1 MKTVAASE
9 LERMILDDGELA
21 LLDAREERRFAE
33 SHVFY
38 ASCCP
43 LSRLEA
49 LAPLLVPR
57 RGARVVTCDAGA
69 GEAVRA
75 AARLGA
81 LGYADVAVLEGGIA
95 AWAAAGYVLFS
106 GVNVPS
112 KAFGEVVEHELG
124 TPSVS
129 AEELRAMIDAGEDP
143 VILDSRPTPEFTNF
157 SIPGGRCCPG
167 AELAYRVHDAAP
179 SPETTVVVN
188 CAGRT
193 RSIIGAQSIINAGVP
208 NRVVALRN
216 GTMAWH
222 LAGFDLAKG
231 ATEHVARPSAAGIAK
246 AKAAAA
252 RVAERFSVRAVDPAT
267 LDRWRA
273 ESEARSLFVFDVRTR
288 EEYEAGHLPDARW
301 VAGGQLVQATD
312 RHVGTLRSRIVLT
325 DDDGVR
331 ATMTASWLVQMGWRD
346 AVVLEGGVEGH
357 ALATGMPAPPVLG
370 LDEARVEGI
379 APDALAAALDRGE
392 AEVVD
397 VSPSRAYRAG
407 HVPGACHAVRA
418 RLGRALGG
426 RSDPGVH
433 GQAGDGLAS
442 AFGGRSDPG
451 VHGQTGDGLASAFG
465 DRPDPGVHGQTGD
478 GLAGAFGDRPDP
490 GVHRQ
495 AGDGLSGASGDRH
508 SGRMLVLTSGSGALA
523 RLAAADAAAHVDAPV
538 RALEGGN
545 AAWAAAGY
553 PLTAAEPRFLDEPDD
568 VLVPIHE
575 AEGGMEKAMNDYLA
589 WEIALP
595 GAVARD
601 GTAAWLRTER
611 GGAW

>member
-1 MKTVAASE
+1 MKTVSAGG
-9 LERMILDDGELA
+9 LRRMILDDRELA
-21 LLDAREERRFAE
+21 LLDTREERRFAE
-33 SHVFY
+33 SHIFH
-38 ASCCP
+38 ASCCA
-43 LSRLEA
+43 LSRLEK

-57 RGARVVTCDAGA
+57 RSARVVTCDAGA
-69 GEAVRA
+69 GEAAQA
-75 AARLGA
+75 AARLEA
-81 LGYADVAVLEGGIA
+81 LGYTDVSVLEGGIA

-112 KAFGEVVEHELG
+112 KAFGEVVEHEFG

-129 AEELRAMIDAGEDP
+129 AEELRAMLEAGENP
-143 VILDSRPTPEFTNF
+143 VILDSRPSPEFTNF

-231 ATEHVARPSAAGIAK
+231 ATEHVARPSAAGVAK

-252 RVAERFSVRAVDPAT
+252 RVAERFAVRAVDPAT

-273 ESEARSLFVFDVRTR
+273 ESAERSLFVFDVRTR
-288 EEYEAGHLPDARW
+288 KEYEAGHLPDARW
-301 VAGGQLVQATD
+301 IAGGQLVQATD
-312 RHVGTLRSRIVLT
+312 RHVGTLRARIVLT

-346 AVVLEGGVEGH
+346 AVVLDGGIEGH

-392 AEVVD
+392 ADVMD
-397 VSPSRAYRAG
+397 VSLSRTYRAG
-407 HVPGACHAVRA
+407 HIPGACHAVRA
-418 RLGRALGG
+418 RLGRTLGG
-426 RSDPGVH
+426 GSDPGVRE
-433 GQAGDGLAS
+433 QAGDGLARIP
-442 AFGGRSDPG
+442 GGR
-451 VHGQTGDGLASAFG
+451 
-465 DRPDPGVHGQTGD
+465 
-478 GLAGAFGDRPDP
+478 
-490 GVHRQ
+490 
-495 AGDGLSGASGDRH
+495 H
-508 SGRMLVLTSGSGALA
+508 SRRMLVFTSGGGALA
-523 RLAAADAAAHVDAPV
+523 RLAAAEAAACVDAPV
-538 RALEGGN
+538 RTLEGGN
-545 AAWAAAGY
+545 AGWTAAGY
-553 PLTAAEPRFLDEPDD
+553 PLTAAEPRYLDDPDD

-575 AEGGMEKAMNDYLA
+575 AEGGMEKAMNDYLD

-595 GAVARD
+595 GEVARD
-601 GTAAWLRTER
+601 GAAAWLRTER
-611 GGAW
+611 GDAR

>member
-1 MKTVAASE
+1 MQTVTAHE
-9 LERMILDDGELA
+9 LRRMILDDRELA

-33 SHVFY
+33 SHIFY
-38 ASCCP
+38 ASCCA
-43 LSRLEA
+43 LSRLEK

-57 RGARVVTCDAGA
+57 RGARTVTCDAGA
-69 GEAVRA
+69 GEAARA
-75 AARLGA
+75 AARLGE
-81 LGYADVAVLEGGIA
+81 LGYTDVSVLEGGIA

-112 KAFGEVVEHELG
+112 KAFGEVVEHEFG
-124 TPSVS
+124 TPSIS
-129 AEELRAMIDAGEDP
+129 AEELRALLDAGEDGEAP

-157 SIPGGRCCPG
+157 SIPGGHCCPG

-179 SPETTVVVN
+179 SPETMVVVN

-231 ATEHVARPSAAGIAK
+231 ATAHVARPSAAGVAK

-252 RVAERFSVRAVDPAT
+252 RVAERFAVRTVDRAT

-346 AVVLEGGVEGH
+346 AVVLEGGVEDH
-357 ALATGMPAPPVLG
+357 ALATGMPA
-370 LDEARVEGI
+370 
-379 APDALAAALDRGE
+379 AA
-392 AEVVD
+392 
-397 VSPSRAYRAG
+397 
-407 HVPGACHAVRA
+407 
-418 RLGRALGG
+418 
-426 RSDPGVH
+426 
-433 GQAGDGLAS
+433 
-442 AFGGRSDPG
+442 F
-451 VHGQTGDGLASAFG
+451 
-465 DRPDPGVHGQTGD
+465 
-478 GLAGAFGDRPDP
+478 
-490 GVHRQ
+490 
-495 AGDGLSGASGDRH
+495 
-508 SGRMLVLTSGSGALA
+508 
-523 RLAAADAAAHVDAPV
+523 
-538 RALEGGN
+538 
-545 AAWAAAGY
+545 
-553 PLTAAEPRFLDEPDD
+553 DEPDD
-568 VLVPIHE
+568 GPVPIHK
-575 AEGGMEKAMNDYLA
+575 AEGGMEKAMNDYLD

-595 GAVARD
+595 GEAARD

-611 GGAW
+611 

>member
-1 MKTVAASE
+1 MQTVTAHE
-9 LERMILDDGELA
+9 LRRMILDDRELA

-33 SHVFY
+33 SHIFY
-38 ASCCP
+38 ASCCA
-43 LSRLEA
+43 LSRLEK

-57 RGARVVTCDAGA
+57 RGARTVTCDAGA
-69 GEAVRA
+69 GEAARA
-75 AARLGA
+75 AARLGE
-81 LGYADVAVLEGGIA
+81 LGYTDVSVLEGGIA

-112 KAFGEVVEHELG
+112 KAFGEVVEHEFG
-124 TPSVS
+124 TPSIS
-129 AEELRAMIDAGEDP
+129 AEELRALLDAGEDGEVP

-179 SPETTVVVN
+179 SPETMVVVN

-231 ATEHVARPSAAGIAK
+231 ATAHVARPSAAGVAK

-252 RVAERFSVRAVDPAT
+252 RVAERFAVRTVDRAT

-346 AVVLEGGVEGH
+346 AVVLEGGVEDH
-357 ALATGMPAPPVLG
+357 ALATGMPA
-370 LDEARVEGI
+370 
-379 APDALAAALDRGE
+379 AA
-392 AEVVD
+392 
-397 VSPSRAYRAG
+397 
-407 HVPGACHAVRA
+407 
-418 RLGRALGG
+418 
-426 RSDPGVH
+426 
-433 GQAGDGLAS
+433 
-442 AFGGRSDPG
+442 F
-451 VHGQTGDGLASAFG
+451 
-465 DRPDPGVHGQTGD
+465 
-478 GLAGAFGDRPDP
+478 
-490 GVHRQ
+490 
-495 AGDGLSGASGDRH
+495 
-508 SGRMLVLTSGSGALA
+508 
-523 RLAAADAAAHVDAPV
+523 
-538 RALEGGN
+538 
-545 AAWAAAGY
+545 
-553 PLTAAEPRFLDEPDD
+553 DEPDD
-568 VLVPIHE
+568 GPVPIHK
-575 AEGGMEKAMNDYLA
+575 AEGGMEKAMNDYLD

-595 GAVARD
+595 GEVARD

-611 GGAW
+611 

>member
-1 MKTVAASE
+1 MKTVTASE
-9 LERMILDDGELA
+9 LRRMILDDRELA
-21 LLDAREERRFAE
+21 LLDTREERRFAE
-33 SHVFY
+33 SHLFY
-38 ASCCP
+38 ASCCA
-43 LSRLEA
+43 LSRLER

-69 GEAVRA
+69 GEAARA
-75 AARLGA
+75 AARLDR
-81 LGYADVAVLEGGIA
+81 LGYTDVSVLEGGIA

-112 KAFGEVVEHELG
+112 KAFGEVVEHAFG

-129 AEELRAMIDAGEDP
+129 AEELRAMLDAGEDP
-143 VILDSRPTPEFTNF
+143 VILDSRPSPEFTNF

-231 ATEHVARPSAAGIAK
+231 ATEHAARPLAAGAAK

-252 RVAERFSVRAVDPAT
+252 RVAERFGVRGIDRAT

-273 ESEARSLFVFDVRTR
+273 ESEVRSLFVFDVRTR

-312 RHVGTLRSRIVLT
+312 RHAGALRSRIVLV

-346 AVVLEGGVEGH
+346 AVVLEGGIEGH
-357 ALATGMPAPPVLG
+357 ALDTGMPAPPVLG
-370 LDEARVEGI
+370 LDEARMERVASGALAAATRIAGGATITGI
-379 APDALAAALDRGE
+379 AHDALASALDRGE
-392 AEVVD
+392 ADVVD
-397 VSPSRAYRAG
+397 VSLSRAYRAG
-407 HVPGACHAVRA
+407 HIPGACHAVRA
-418 RLGRALGG
+418 RLARTLGG
-426 RSDPGVH
+426 RSDPGIH
-433 GQAGDGLAS
+433 GQAGNGIGRAFGGRLEPSIRGQAGDGLAR
-442 AFGGRSDPG
+442 A
-451 VHGQTGDGLASAFG
+451 
-465 DRPDPGVHGQTGD
+465 
-478 GLAGAFGDRPDP
+478 LAGWP
-490 GVHRQ
+490 
-495 AGDGLSGASGDRH
+495 SE
-508 SGRMLVLTSGSGALA
+508 RMLVFTSGGGTLA
-523 RLAAADAAAHVDAPV
+523 RFAAAEAAASVDAPV

-553 PLTAAEPRFLDEPDD
+553 PLTAAEPRYLDDPDD

-575 AEGGMEKAMNDYLA
+575 AEGGMEKAMNDYLD

-595 GAVARD
+595 GEVARD
-601 GTAAWLRTER
+601 GTAAWLRTAR
-611 GGAW
+611 GGPR